1 METVLAEI
9 WSELESAER
18 QARHDSEPPAW
29 WSQWVQEIET
39 RSDQWVH
46 SLLESIT
53 SESLDSPSEHRPSPV
68 WDPQATAPRPKPART
83 EEVRTL
89 PTVTTTEVGTCSIC
103 LDDWPVGT
111 KVRQLPCGHQYH
123 PKCVD
128 RWLQQDHRCPVC
140 RHSVSE
146 APVSEASVPEASVPE
161 ASVPDPSVSDPSVP
175 DPSVSNPSVATPPTR
190 AAEPVESAT
199 DSTYWETSIA
209 PERLHWNLDWDLAE
223 SSQTELLTMV
233 SNCWGLPYRAGMTVS
248 ETQGLLQ
255 RFRSR
260 WLASFSM
267 SQLLRLTRDRYPT
280 DPTYRGM
287 ERSQLHDL
295 LLATREG
302 RHLEP
307 YSVGQLVGLARRLG
321 LGRRVRH
328 SVERADL
335 VRVLRDYWHTQ
346 IPLPQP

>member
-111 KVRQLPCGHQYH
+111 EVRQLPCGHQYH

-146 APVSEASVPEASVPE
+146 ASVP
-161 ASVPDPSVSDPSVP
+161 DPSVP
-175 DPSVSNPSVATPPTR
+175 DPSVPAPPTR
-190 AAEPVESAT
+190 AAEPVESAA

-209 PERLHWNLDWDLAE
+209 PERLYWNLDWDLAE
-223 SSQTELLTMV
+223 SSQADLLTMV

-248 ETQGLLQ
+248 EIQGLLQ

-346 IPLPQP
+346 IPLPQPRW